1 MIQSQDIINVNIW
14 LILISLC
21 NLVIL
26 FLILKHFLFKQVKK
40 VLSER
45 QAEYDA
51 KFAEADD
58 KLAEAE
64 QVKAA
69 LDEKFALA
77 DGEADRIIKEA
88 KDNAARRSDAIV
100 SEAKD
105 KAGII
110 VKNAEAE
117 ADLRRR
123 KAEESIKDDIADVSV
138 EIAKKIIGREV
149 TEEDHRR
156 FVDDFIDSIGDNDD
170 AAE

>member
-1 MIQSQDIINVNIW
+1 MQQQDIINVNIW
-14 LILISLC
+14 LILISLI

-26 FLILKHFLFKQVKK
+26 FFIVKKFLFKPVKK
-40 VLSER
+40 VLAAR

-64 QVKAA
+64 RVKAA
-69 LDEKFALA
+69 LEEKFEGA
-77 DGEADRIIKEA
+77 DEEADRIIREA

-100 SEAKD
+100 AEAKD

-123 KAEESIKDDIADVSV
+123 RAEESIKDEIADVSV
-138 EIAKKIIGREV
+138 EIAEKIIGREV
-149 TEEDHRR
+149 NEADRR
-156 FVDDFIDSIGDNDD
+156 RLLDEFIDGIGENDD
-170 AAE
+170 TAE

>member
-1 MIQSQDIINVNIW
+1 MQSQDIINVNFW

-26 FLILKHFLFKQVKK
+26 FFILKKFLFKPVKK
-40 VLSER
+40 VLAER

-51 KFAEADD
+51 KFAEAED

-64 QVKAA
+64 KVKLA
-69 LDEKFALA
+69 LDEKFAAA
-77 DGEADRIIKEA
+77 DDEADRIIKDA
-88 KDNAARRSDAIV
+88 KDNAERRGGAIV
-100 SEAKD
+100 AEAKE

-123 KAEESIKDDIADVSV
+123 RADESIKGEIADVSV
-138 EIAKKIIGREV
+138 EIAEKIIGREM
-149 TEEDHRR
+149 TEADHRR
-156 FVDDFIDSIGDNDD
+156 LLDEFINNMGDGNDTD
-170 AAE
+170 Q

>member
-1 MIQSQDIINVNIW
+1 MQSQDIINVNIW

-26 FLILKHFLFKQVKK
+26 FFILKKFLFKPVKK
-40 VLSER
+40 VLAQR

-64 QVKAA
+64 RVKAA
-69 LDEKFALA
+69 LEEKYAAA
-77 DGEADRIIKEA
+77 DDEADKIIKDA
-88 KDNAARRSDAIV
+88 KDNAARRGDAIIA
-100 SEAKD
+100 EAKD

-117 ADLRRR
+117 ADIRRR
-123 KAEESIKDDIADVSV
+123 KADESIKDEIADVSV
-138 EIAKKIIGREV
+138 EIARKIIGREV
-149 TEEDHRR
+149 SEADHRR
-156 FVDDFIDSIGDNDD
+156 LLDEFIDKIGESDGTDQ
-170 AAE
+170 